1 MKIREKVRKIKE
13 NMGKLKKKKVIIE
26 PNWQHV
32 LKEPYYMTR
41 TYRGLKVEKIVK

>member
-13 NMGKLKKKKVIIE
+13 KYGKKKEKE
-26 PNWQHV
+26 EKEEQGWQHI

-41 TYRGLKVEKIVK
+41 SYRGLEVKKRVK